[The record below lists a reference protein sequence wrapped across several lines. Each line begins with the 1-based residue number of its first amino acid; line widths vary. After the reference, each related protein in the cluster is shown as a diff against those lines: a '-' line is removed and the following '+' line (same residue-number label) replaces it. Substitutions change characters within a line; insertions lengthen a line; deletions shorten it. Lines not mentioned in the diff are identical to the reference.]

1 MVTRAGVSSDSS
13 DSSTMA
19 AGDGALAVL
28 SAGPC
33 KLCALIMKDK
43 VAVSWAERGH
53 CGDCGD
59 WRLEPGDG
67 ESPVSDVR
75 PLVPVVRCLHH
86 PLHLH
91 PTLTVTSGPSDHT
104 HHNIAH

>member
-28 SAGPC
+28 SAGSC

-59 WRLEPGDG
+59 WSLVMGRLQSRMCGGWCRWCGASTIP
-67 ESPVSDVR
+67 S
-75 PLVPVVRCLHH
+75 
-86 PLHLH
+86 
-91 PTLTVTSGPSDHT
+91 TSTQH
-104 HHNIAH
+104 

>member
-28 SAGPC
+28 SAGSC

-53 CGDCGD
+53 CGDWRL

-67 ESPVSDVR
+67 ETPVSDVR
-75 PLVPVVRCLHH
+75 RLVRCLHH

-91 PTLTVTSGPSDHT
+91 PTLTVTSGTSDHT